1 MACSDCET
9 CKVAENVDGLY
20 QDVGQLE
27 RVQRNQGWLLVA
39 LAVLVIVLLAR
50 LNEKGILSYKDLLEA
65 PVG

>member
-9 CKVAENVDGLY
+9 RKVAENVDGLY